1 MSCHRIRG
9 ERSGINMILLGNG
22 GGKIKNGI
30 NFSQRKYVIDLL
42 TETSMLGCKPIDTPI
57 KSEKRHE
64 DVGNQVEIDRYQRL
78 VEKLICLTHTKPDIA
93 FA

>member
-1 MSCHRIRG
+1 MQSQIYRSDRRECRDSKTKEMSCHRIRG

-42 TETSMLGCKPIDTPI
+42 TETSMLGCKQVIHLLNRKKDMKMLEI
-57 KSEKRHE
+57 KWK
-64 DVGNQVEIDRYQRL
+64 
-78 VEKLICLTHTKPDIA
+78 
-93 FA
+93 

>member
-42 TETSMLGCKPIDTPI
+42 TETSMLGCKQVIHLLNRKKDMKMLEI
-57 KSEKRHE
+57 KWK
-64 DVGNQVEIDRYQRL
+64 
-78 VEKLICLTHTKPDIA
+78 
-93 FA
+93 

>member
-9 ERSGINMILLGNG
+9 ERSGINTILLGNG

-64 DVGNQVEIDRYQRL
+64 DVEI
-78 VEKLICLTHTKPDIA
+78 KWK
-93 FA
+93 